1 MKKLYSTLPILATII
16 AVLSFTACGS
26 NDEDE
31 IMSSPD
37 SYIVGTWRSFKGEVF
52 YNGEKT
58 VLDIDKTGA
67 NSGSYMEIK
76 FENGN
81 KVTAWWWAQD
91 NNNISHWTEGTGT
104 YLIKGTVVTITDTN
118 GDTMDL
124 LYDSKDRTLMLRST
138 PVVDGNLIPAS
149 FTPTAPNS
157 YRALVCCATSPAVI
171 CLI

>member
-1 MKKLYSTLPILATII
+1 MKKLYSTLPILATMI

-26 NDEDE
+26 EDKDE
-31 IMSSPD
+31 IVSSPD
-37 SYIVGTWRSFKGEVF
+37 SYIIGTWRSFKGEVF

-91 NNNISHWTEGTGT
+91 NNNISHWTEGNGT
-104 YLIKGTVVTITDTN
+104 YLIKGTIITITDTN

-138 PVVDGNLIPAS
+138 PVVDGIV
-149 FTPTAPNS
+149 FTTNI
-157 YRALVCCATSPAVI
+157 YFKK
-171 CLI
+171 